1 MQRQHQE
8 KEWGRGSRSGPGF
21 EGVGVQL
28 SRDCGLMRK
37 SASQEGGKEAFSG
50 HMPRAAIP
58 SNLGVNSDPGKGNL
72 FPAAPPSDSGQ
83 REGGNPGEGEGT
95 RRFPRLLKGH
105 ESDERLMGPGPR
117 TQSGPHLIPS
127 SWGPGSIPT
136 QRPPSSPPPSNS
148 QAMGLSPSWPTF
160 SGNGSLSHS
169 IPKGSLR

>member
-1 MQRQHQE
+1 
-8 KEWGRGSRSGPGF
+8 
-21 EGVGVQL
+21 
-28 SRDCGLMRK
+28 
-37 SASQEGGKEAFSG
+37 
-50 HMPRAAIP
+50 MPRAAIP

-105 ESDERLMGPGPR
+105 ESAERLMGPGPR

-136 QRPPSSPPPSNS
+136 QRPSSSPTAFKQPGHGS
-148 QAMGLSPSWPTF
+148 Q
-160 SGNGSLSHS
+160 SLLAHFFGKWLP
-169 IPKGSLR
+169 IPFHPKGKSPVTSGFPLSGHYPPLPLPEGHSAPSHPSASFL

>member
-8 KEWGRGSRSGPGF
+8 KERGRGSRSGPGF

-105 ESDERLMGPGPR
+105 ESAERLMGPGPR
-117 TQSGPHLIPS
+117 TQ
-127 SWGPGSIPT
+127 
-136 QRPPSSPPPSNS
+136 SSPPPSNS